1 MIYTCNSCN
10 AELTYDN
17 WPPSWK
23 MKGNMRCT
31 DCLKKTNTKNN
42 PKHNPQRMF
51 VNGKYILKSHP
62 LYKPGNY
69 RTFND
74 AAFSVLFNEKSEN
87 AKEGYVYVISNTSW
101 PSWYKIGMAIDAEDR
116 LNSYQTSSPFRNYV
130 LEYSRHFVNRRSA
143 ESIAHRNIG
152 KVAEIVKGEWFYVD
166 KKTAI
171 NIIEEIVNET
181 NT

>member
-1 MIYTCNSCN
+1 
-10 AELTYDN
+10 
-17 WPPSWK
+17 
-23 MKGNMRCT
+23 
-31 DCLKKTNTKNN
+31 
-42 PKHNPQRMF
+42 
-51 VNGKYILKSHP
+51 
-62 LYKPGNY
+62 
-69 RTFND
+69 
-74 AAFSVLFNEKSEN
+74 
-87 AKEGYVYVISNTSW
+87 
-101 PSWYKIGMAIDAEDR
+101 MAIDAEDR

-181 NT
+181 NS